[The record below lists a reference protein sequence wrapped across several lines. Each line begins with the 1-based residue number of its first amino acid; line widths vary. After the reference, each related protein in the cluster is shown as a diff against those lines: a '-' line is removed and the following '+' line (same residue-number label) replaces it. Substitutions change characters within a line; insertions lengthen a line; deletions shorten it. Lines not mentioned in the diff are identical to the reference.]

1 MNIEGI
7 TTHIKED
14 PHDDSE
20 KQDLEKIEQE
30 FTQLK
35 EKFFADKI
43 ELVKEEIERLTS
55 GK

>member
-7 TTHIKED
+7 TS
-14 PHDDSE
+14 DDTGN
-20 KQDLEKIEQE
+20 KDLEKIEQE

-43 ELVKEEIERLTS
+43 ESVKEEIDRLNS
-55 GK
+55 GKLRYSL